1 MKHYLKIFALTLSL
15 SNITAQETVAV
26 LEFEGIGVSQDEAK
40 ALSARFGSE
49 FMDLS
54 KGRYTLVER
63 QQMGEILE
71 EQGLQQSGCVS
82 SECAVEV
89 GAALGAKFIIIGSIS
104 KVGTI
109 FSINAR
115 MLDVESSQILKSIN
129 HDQVGDIGLLL
140 TTGMREASAKLLEV
154 GTTSEPEPVVTT
166 GSFTVIALESG
177 ITLHNVQT
185 GEYIADA
192 PTTTPEVAKD
202 MEPGIYSFLAKKSGY
217 QDQIFKVEVFA
228 GEESKLTITGLRSL
242 MGTFTI
248 NVNTDSAMI
257 YINDDFV
264 GISYKNTF
272 KSDSLTYG
280 DYTVEVGKVGYEDYS
295 SYNENLASINKEID
309 VYLIKSF
316 PLLTISVE
324 PSGSNLTI
332 DETQDFPNFNH
343 RTFKLEPG
351 VFHPIFVSK
360 DGYVS
365 QRDSFY
371 LDYGDNIGV
380 NIILARAVAE
390 IRFNVNVD
398 YYNVYENNKSIRS
411 QFNNNTLSNVEFG
424 FHNYLFTEIKYE
436 PLEVG
441 INVEK
446 VGMINQ
452 NVSLV
457 RKSPQK
463 AFRKSLLLPGTG
475 QFYAENK
482 GKGIL
487 MMSLHIGAGYLIY
500 DNYTKYNDSIALKD
514 EFYLKYKS
522 ATDLNSIATN
532 HAEYETHLKDANDAA
547 GMLMT
552 FGATFAV
559 NWVFSAVDAL
569 LFSGL

>member
-1 MKHYLKIFALTLSL
+1 MKQFVILLSL
-15 SNITAQETVAV
+15 SFSSYLFSQQTVAV
-26 LEFEGIGVSQDEAK
+26 LDFEGIGVSKDEAR
-40 ALSARFGSE
+40 ALSNRFGSE

-89 GAALGAKFIIIGSIS
+89 GAALGAKFIVTGSVS

-109 FSINAR
+109 FSVNAR
-115 MLDVESSQILKSIN
+115 LLNVETSQILKSIS
-129 HDQVGDIGLLL
+129 HDQMGNIGILL
-140 TTGMREASAKLLEV
+140 TQGMREAAAKLLGM
-154 GTTSEPEPVVTT
+154 GTTSTPTAAST
-166 GSFTVIALESG
+166 GSMRLVALETG
-177 ITLHNVQT
+177 ITLHNAETDKFISV
-185 GEYIADA
+185 A
-192 PTTTPEVAKD
+192 PTTPEVVKD
-202 MEPGIYSFLAKKSGY
+202 MEPGLYKLLARKNGY
-217 QDQIFKVEVFA
+217 KDKLFEVEIFA
-228 GEESKLTITGLRSL
+228 GRESSLTISGLERPTGVI
-242 MGTFTI
+242 TV
-248 NVNTDSAMI
+248 NVDVTPANVYLLNYSGEYQLLGEAPITTDP
-257 YINDDFV
+257 
-264 GISYKNTF
+264 
-272 KSDSLTYG
+272 L
-280 DYTVEVGKVGYEDYS
+280 
-295 SYNENLASINKEID
+295 SYNESYGIKVTKDGYDDYTKYVSINSAEEMVNIELNRTLPTATINID
-309 VYLIKSF
+309 
-316 PLLTISVE
+316 PM
-324 PSGSNLTI
+324 GSNLI
-332 DETQDFPNFNH
+332 LDDINYPDFTSNKF
-343 RTFKLEPG
+343 TLEPG
-351 VFHPIFVSK
+351 PHPISISK
-360 DGYVS
+360 DGYIPQTDNV
-365 QRDSFY
+365 Y
-371 LDYGDNIGV
+371 LDYGDNKEV
-380 NIILARAVAE
+380 NFSLVRAIAE
-390 IRFNVNVD
+390 IRFNINVQD
-398 YYNVYENNKSIRS
+398 YNLIENKRS
-411 QFNNNTLSNVEFG
+411 VIGQISDNTLSEVEFG
-424 FHNYLFTEIKYE
+424 YHNYLFTAKKYE
-436 PLEVG
+436 PLKVD
-441 INVEK
+441 INVEN

-457 RKSPQK
+457 RKSPKK

>member
-1 MKHYLKIFALTLSL
+1 MKHCLKIFALTLAL
-15 SNITAQETVAV
+15 SSITAQETVAV

-140 TTGMREASAKLLEV
+140 TTGMRKAAAKLLEV
-154 GTTSEPEPVVTT
+154 GTTSEPVATT

-177 ITLHNVQT
+177 ITLHNVET

-192 PTTTPEVAKD
+192 PTNNPEVAEGMK
-202 MEPGIYSFLAKKSGY
+202 PGKYSFLAKKEGY
-217 QDQIFKVEVFA
+217 QSQIFEVEVFA
-228 GEESKLTITGLRSL
+228 GRESNLTITGLRSL
-242 MGTFTI
+242 TGTFTI
-248 NVNTDSAMI
+248 NVDTDSAEVF
-257 YINDDFV
+257 INDEYL
-264 GISYKNTF
+264 GIAPYESNP
-272 KSDSLTYG
+272 LPYG
-280 DYTVEVGKVGYEDYS
+280 AYRIKVAKGGYETFFS
-295 SYNENLASINKEID
+295 LFENLSLPDKEIN
-309 VYLIKSF
+309 VELVRTLPSVNITITPAESILSF
-316 PLLTISVE
+316 DNVPYPIVSTKAFKVK
-324 PSGSNLTI
+324 PGS
-332 DETQDFPNFNH
+332 
-343 RTFKLEPG
+343 
-351 VFHPIFVSK
+351 HPIFISK
-360 DGYVS
+360 DGYIPQTDNV
-365 QRDSFY
+365 Y
-371 LDYGDNIGV
+371 LDYGDNKEV
-380 NIILARAVAE
+380 NFSLVRAIAE
-390 IRFNVNVD
+390 IRFNINVQD
-398 YYNVYENNKSIRS
+398 YNLVENKRS
-411 QFNNNTLSNVEFG
+411 LVGQINDNTLSEVEFG
-424 FHNYLFTEIKYE
+424 CHNYLFTAKKYE
-436 PLEVG
+436 ALEVD
-441 INVEK
+441 INVEN

-487 MMSLHIGAGYLIY
+487 MMGLHLGTGFLAYS
-500 DNYTKYNDSIALKD
+500 NYTKYNDSIALKD
-514 EFYLKYKS
+514 EFYLKYQN

-532 HAEYETHLKDANDAA
+532 HAEYEKHVEAANDAA

-552 FGATFAV
+552 FGATFAI

>member
-1 MKHYLKIFALTLSL
+1 MKQFVILLSL
-15 SNITAQETVAV
+15 SFSSYLFSQQTVAV
-26 LEFEGIGVSQDEAK
+26 LDFEGIGVSKDEAR
-40 ALSARFGSE
+40 ALSNRFGSE

-89 GAALGAKFIIIGSIS
+89 GAALGAKFIVTGSVS

-109 FSINAR
+109 FSVNAR
-115 MLDVESSQILKSIN
+115 LLNVETSQILKSIS
-129 HDQVGDIGLLL
+129 HDQMGNIGILL
-140 TTGMREASAKLLEV
+140 TQGMREAAAKLLGM
-154 GTTSEPEPVVTT
+154 GTTSTPTAAST
-166 GSFTVIALESG
+166 GSMRLVALETG
-177 ITLHNVQT
+177 ITLHNAETDKFISV
-185 GEYIADA
+185 A
-192 PTTTPEVAKD
+192 PTTPEVVKD
-202 MEPGIYSFLAKKSGY
+202 MEPGLYKLLARKNGY
-217 QDQIFKVEVFA
+217 KDKLFEVEIFA
-228 GEESKLTITGLRSL
+228 GRESSLTISGLERPTGVI
-242 MGTFTI
+242 TV
-248 NVNTDSAMI
+248 NVDVTPANVYLLNYSGEYQLLGEAPITTDP
-257 YINDDFV
+257 
-264 GISYKNTF
+264 
-272 KSDSLTYG
+272 L
-280 DYTVEVGKVGYEDYS
+280 
-295 SYNENLASINKEID
+295 SYNESYGIKVTKDGYDDYTKYVSINSAEEMVNIE
-309 VYLIKSF
+309 LNRTL
-316 PLLTISVE
+316 PTATISID
-324 PSGSNLTI
+324 PLGSNLI
-332 DETQDFPNFNH
+332 LDDKNYPDFTSNKF
-343 RTFKLEPG
+343 TLEPG
-351 VFHPIFVSK
+351 SHPISISK
-360 DGYVS
+360 DGYIPQTDNV
-365 QRDSFY
+365 Y
-371 LDYGDNIGV
+371 LDYGDNKEV
-380 NIILARAVAE
+380 NFSLVRAIAK
-390 IRFNVNVD
+390 IRFNINVQD
-398 YYNVYENNKSIRS
+398 YNLVENKRS
-411 QFNNNTLSNVEFG
+411 LIGQISDNTLSEVEFG
-424 FHNYLFTEIKYE
+424 YHNYLFTAKKYE
-436 PLEVG
+436 PLKVD
-441 INVEK
+441 INVEN

-457 RKSPQK
+457 RKSPKK

>member
-1 MKHYLKIFALTLSL
+1 MKQFVILLSL
-15 SNITAQETVAV
+15 SFSSYLFSQQTVAV
-26 LEFEGIGVSQDEAK
+26 LDFEGIGVSKDEAR
-40 ALSARFGSE
+40 ALSNRFGSE

-89 GAALGAKFIIIGSIS
+89 GAALGAKFIVTGSIS

-109 FSINAR
+109 FSVNAR
-115 MLDVESSQILKSIN
+115 LLNVESSQILKSIS
-129 HDQVGDIGLLL
+129 HDQIGNIGVLL
-140 TTGMREASAKLLEV
+140 TSGMREAAAKLLGM
-154 GTTSEPEPVVTT
+154 GTTSTPTAAST
-166 GSFTVIALESG
+166 GSMRLVALETG
-177 ITLHNVQT
+177 ITLHNAETDKFISV
-185 GEYIADA
+185 A
-192 PTTTPEVAKD
+192 PTTPEVVKD
-202 MEPGIYSFLAKKSGY
+202 MEPGLYKLLARKNGY
-217 QDQIFKVEVFA
+217 KDKLFEVEIFA
-228 GEESKLTITGLRSL
+228 GRESSLTISGLERPTGVI
-242 MGTFTI
+242 TV
-248 NVNTDSAMI
+248 NVDVTPANVYLLNYSGEYQLLGEAPITTDP
-257 YINDDFV
+257 
-264 GISYKNTF
+264 
-272 KSDSLTYG
+272 L
-280 DYTVEVGKVGYEDYS
+280 
-295 SYNENLASINKEID
+295 SYNESYGIKVTKDGYDDYTKYVSINSAEEMVNVELNRTLPTATINID
-309 VYLIKSF
+309 
-316 PLLTISVE
+316 PM
-324 PSGSNLTI
+324 GSNLI
-332 DETQDFPNFNH
+332 LDDINYPDFTSNKF
-343 RTFKLEPG
+343 TLEPG
-351 VFHPIFVSK
+351 PHPISISK
-360 DGYVS
+360 DGYIPQTDNV
-365 QRDSFY
+365 Y
-371 LDYGDNIGV
+371 LDYGDNKEV
-380 NIILARAVAE
+380 NFSLVRAIAE
-390 IRFNVNVD
+390 IRFNINVQD
-398 YYNVYENNKSIRS
+398 YNLIENKRS
-411 QFNNNTLSNVEFG
+411 VIGQISDNTLSEVEFG
-424 FHNYLFTEIKYE
+424 YHNYLFTAKKYE
-436 PLEVG
+436 PLKVD
-441 INVEK
+441 INVEN

-457 RKSPQK
+457 RKSPKK

>member
-1 MKHYLKIFALTLSL
+1 MKHCLKIFALIFALTY
-15 SNITAQETVAV
+15 ITAQETVAV
-26 LEFEGIGVSQDEAK
+26 LDFEGIGVSKDEAK
-40 ALSARFGSE
+40 ALSNRFGSE

-89 GAALGAKFIIIGSIS
+89 GAALGAKFIVTGSVS

-109 FSINAR
+109 FSVNAR
-115 MLDVESSQILKSIN
+115 LLNVETSQILKSIS
-129 HDQVGDIGLLL
+129 HDQMGNIGILL
-140 TTGMREASAKLLEV
+140 TQGMREAAAKLLGM
-154 GTTSEPEPVVTT
+154 GTTSTPTAAST
-166 GSFTVIALESG
+166 GSMRLVALETG
-177 ITLHNVQT
+177 ITLHNAETDKFISV
-185 GEYIADA
+185 A
-192 PTTTPEVAKD
+192 PTTPEVVKD
-202 MEPGIYSFLAKKSGY
+202 MEPGLYKLLARKNGY
-217 QDQIFKVEVFA
+217 KDKLFEVEIFA
-228 GEESKLTITGLRSL
+228 GRESSLTISGLERPTGVI
-242 MGTFTI
+242 TV
-248 NVNTDSAMI
+248 NVDVTPANVYLLNYSGEYQLLGEAPITTDP
-257 YINDDFV
+257 
-264 GISYKNTF
+264 
-272 KSDSLTYG
+272 L
-280 DYTVEVGKVGYEDYS
+280 
-295 SYNENLASINKEID
+295 SYNESYGIKVTKDGYDDYTKYVSINSAEEMVNIE
-309 VYLIKSF
+309 LNRTL
-316 PLLTISVE
+316 PTATISID
-324 PSGSNLTI
+324 PLGSNLI
-332 DETQDFPNFNH
+332 LDDNNYPDFTSNKF
-343 RTFKLEPG
+343 TLEPG
-351 VFHPIFVSK
+351 PHPISISK
-360 DGYVS
+360 DGYIPQTDNV
-365 QRDSFY
+365 Y
-371 LDYGDNIGV
+371 LDYGDNKEV
-380 NIILARAVAE
+380 NFSLVRAIAK
-390 IRFNVNVD
+390 IRFNINVQD
-398 YYNVYENNKSIRS
+398 YNLVENKRS
-411 QFNNNTLSNVEFG
+411 LIGQISDNTLSEVEFG
-424 FHNYLFTEIKYE
+424 YHNYLFTAKKYE
-436 PLEVG
+436 PLKVD
-441 INVEK
+441 INVEN

-457 RKSPQK
+457 RKSPKK